1 MYSSSS
7 LFPVCQLP
15 PPLKPGDLLRVIAP
29 SGALREFEAF
39 QKGVEIW
46 RTRGYRIEL
55 QANWD
60 ARDGYLAGTDS
71 ERRQQLA
78 EAWQDPECRGIL
90 CIRGGYGSARL
101 LEDWTWL
108 PREELQIEKLQV
120 EGLEELKVES
130 SKENLHPSTQTNGRF
145 RSAYGEQ
152 PPTFKPSNLQRSTLK
167 WLIGFSDITGLL
179 WSLCQLGVSG
189 VHGPVLTTLAA
200 EPEWSLNRLFDCVE
214 GRPLAP
220 LTGVG
225 WGGGKVNGV
234 LLPANLTVA
243 THLLGTS
250 LQPQLDGIILA
261 LEDVTE
267 APYRIDRMLTQW
279 RMSGAFKGVRGIAL
293 GRFSRC
299 YPPKDIPSWTVEEV
313 LRDRLSDLDIPVVS
327 DLPFG
332 HEGVNAAL
340 PVGQPV
346 QLDADQGTLSW
357 GKS

>member
-1 MYSSSS
+1 MTNNLY
-7 LFPVCQLP
+7 CQLP

-39 QKGVEIW
+39 QEGVEIW
-46 RTRGYRIEL
+46 RSRGYRVER

-60 ARDGYLAGTDS
+60 AREGYLAGTDS

-78 EAWQDPECRGIL
+78 EVWKDPECKGIL

-101 LEDWTWL
+101 LEDWTWSRQATGNSN
-108 PREELQIEKLQV
+108 REIPQ
-120 EGLEELKVES
+120 
-130 SKENLHPSTQTNGRF
+130 SKIQ
-145 RSAYGEQ
+145 
-152 PPTFKPSNLQRSTLK
+152 K
-167 WLIGFSDITGLL
+167 WLIGFSDITNLL
-179 WSLCQLGVSG
+179 WSLSKLGVSG
-189 VHGPVLTTLAA
+189 VHGPVLTTVAA

-225 WGGGKVNGV
+225 WGGGKVSGI
-234 LLPANLTVA
+234 LLPANLTIA
-243 THLLGTS
+243 THLLGTPV
-250 LQPQLDGIILA
+250 QPQLDGIILA

-313 LRDRLSDLDIPVVS
+313 LRDRLSDLGRPIVS

-332 HEGVNAAL
+332 HDGANAAL

-346 QLDADQGTLSW
+346 QLDADKGTLSW
-357 GKS
+357 R